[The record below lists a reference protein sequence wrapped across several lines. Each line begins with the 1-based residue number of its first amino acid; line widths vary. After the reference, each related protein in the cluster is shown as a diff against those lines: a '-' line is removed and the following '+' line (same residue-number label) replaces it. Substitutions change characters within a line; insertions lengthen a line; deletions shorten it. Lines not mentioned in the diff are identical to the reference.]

1 MLERSAQNGVA
12 QVEFLLANRAKVLA
26 ESEESVLYQIE
37 ELMREQLVAGEKL
50 LGFELGWDAH
60 YRCILAEDAAFIHTD
75 DEFAQSPELTFWVQ
89 ADGKLSGG
97 ESILAELRR
106 AIIQAFDDHLA
117 TMREELDIV
126 KR

>member
-117 TMREELDIV
+117 TMREELDIAG
-126 KR
+126 R